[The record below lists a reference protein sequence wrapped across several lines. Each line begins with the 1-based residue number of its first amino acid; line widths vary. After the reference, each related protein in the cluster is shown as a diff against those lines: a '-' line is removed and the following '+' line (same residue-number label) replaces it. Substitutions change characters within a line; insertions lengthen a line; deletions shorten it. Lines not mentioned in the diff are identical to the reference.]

1 MNEPVKAINL
11 RSNSNSLNQIAKKHL
26 LGTILVLFL
35 PLVMVAQDSIPKVPT
50 ARKWV
55 LGGVQV
61 GLWGGTFYSLNR
73 TWYANYPKTKF
84 HLYNDWK
91 EWQQMDKAGH
101 FWSTYQISRHT
112 SNIWQWAGLEKKKAI
127 WIGGISGMAYLSVI
141 EILDGYSD
149 KWGFSVPD
157 VLANTAGAGLFVGQ
171 ELLWNEQRI
180 SLKLSYSPYQYG
192 DLKYRAD
199 ELFGSGDVERLLKDY
214 NGQIIWASVNL
225 RSFLP
230 DSKIPK
236 WLNLALGYNART
248 MLGGYENSWAIQD
261 PIRVDRS
268 DIPRFRRF
276 LLSFDVDLTRIETK
290 NKTLKTVFSILN
302 VLKVPAPAIEW
313 NTRGKFRL
321 HPVAY

>member
-1 MNEPVKAINL
+1 MNY
-11 RSNSNSLNQIAKKHL
+11 NSHSLNELAKKMLFWL
-26 LGTILVLFL
+26 LLVQFL
-35 PLVMVAQDSIPKVPT
+35 PLASFTQDTLINQSSTK
-50 ARKWV
+50 KWV

-73 TWYANYPKTKF
+73 TWYANYPKSKF
-84 HLYNDWK
+84 KVYNDWK

-101 FWSTYQISRHT
+101 FWSTYQISRNT
-112 SNIWQWAGLEKKKAI
+112 SNIWQWSGLEKKKAI
-127 WIGGISGMAYLSVI
+127 WVGAVSGMAYLSII

-157 VLANTAGAGLFVGQ
+157 VLANTAGAGLFLGQ
-171 ELLWNEQRI
+171 ELVWNEQRI
-180 SLKLSYSPYQYG
+180 TLKLSYSPYQYG

-199 ELFGSGDVERLLKDY
+199 QLFGSGDVERLLKDY
-214 NGQIIWASVNL
+214 NGQIIWASVNI

-248 MLGGYENSWAIQD
+248 MLGGYENSWEEPVGNSIN
-261 PIRVDRS
+261 RS
-268 DIPRFRRF
+268 DIARYKRF
-276 LLSFDVDLTRIETK
+276 LLSLDIDLTRIETK
-290 NKTLKTVFSILN
+290 NKTLKTIFSIVN
-302 VLKVPAPAIEW
+302 VLKVPAPALEF
-313 NTRGKFRL
+313 NSLGKFRI